1 MDRVAQFN
9 VMPLQDGRWRLVAM
23 SIPWCWI
30 DGTITLGNRLERSSY
45 RQRLLAEDVAKVALA
60 ASVFDETPEG
70 KSIVRLAEKIGA
82 TVTFDRS
89 KAEGIEFSA
98 KTRMSG
104 TNLPDGGETRKE
116 R

>member
-1 MDRVAQFN
+1 
-9 VMPLQDGRWRLVAM
+9 
-23 SIPWCWI
+23 
-30 DGTITLGNRLERSSY
+30 
-45 RQRLLAEDVAKVALA
+45 
-60 ASVFDETPEG
+60 VFDETPEG

-104 TNLPDGGETRKE
+104 TNLPDGSETRKE

>member
-1 MDRVAQFN
+1 
-9 VMPLQDGRWRLVAM
+9 M

-30 DGTITLGNRLERSSY
+30 RPVLLHWVTAWQRSSY
-45 RQRLLAEDVAKVALA
+45 RQRLLARDVAKVALA

-70 KSIVRLAEKIGA
+70 KSIVRLEKIGA

-89 KAEGIEFSA
+89 KAEGIER

-104 TNLPDGGETRKE
+104 TNLPDGSETRKE